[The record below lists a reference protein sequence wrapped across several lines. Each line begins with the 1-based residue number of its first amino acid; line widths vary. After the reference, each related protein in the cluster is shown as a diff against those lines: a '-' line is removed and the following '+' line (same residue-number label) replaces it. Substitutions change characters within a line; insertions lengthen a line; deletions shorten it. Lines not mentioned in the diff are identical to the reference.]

1 MERYE
6 LANGKVYDII
16 RWSDEHAVV
25 SNNSIVYSG
34 TYADC
39 RRYIERQK

>member
-16 RWSDEHAVV
+16 LWSDEHAVV
-25 SNNSIVYSG
+25 SDNSIVYSG

>member
-16 RWSDEHAVV
+16 RWNDEYVV
-25 SNNSIVYSG
+25 AEGKEIVYSG
-34 TYADC
+34 TYAGC
-39 RRYIERQK
+39 RRYIEKQK